1 MIAIGSTLGR
11 SIVATRPCSMIVTY
25 GISDAPPAPVGPS
38 VLMQASKGA
47 AGAELWDY
55 LNSATERA
63 RRSRAL
69 FAALSGG
76 MLLAPPIGTFALTD
90 GWNTH
95 RRLEDH
101 GFSRKVVL
109 IP

>member
-1 MIAIGSTLGR
+1 M
-11 SIVATRPCSMIVTY
+11 ATRPCSMIVTY